1 MTTLYMLKGLPGSGK
16 TTYAKQ
22 MAVMGVKRINRD
34 ELRTMVDDGV
44 YNAENER
51 LIRLFAT
58 TLVLKSLKQGN
69 DTVIDNTNLKPTDE
83 LEWRTLAFQVGAKFV
98 KIEMETTLEECIRR
112 DALRDNPVGETAIRS
127 MEKLEP
133 NPLLK

>member
-1 MTTLYMLKGLPGSGK
+1 MTTLFMLKGLPGSGK

-22 MAVMGVKRINRD
+22 MVSIGVKRVNRD
-34 ELRTMVDDGV
+34 ELRDMVDNGV
-44 YNAENER
+44 YNAANER

-98 KIEMETTLEECIRR
+98 IVAMDTTLEECIRR
-112 DALRDNPVGETAIRS
+112 DALRDNPVGEDAIRS

-133 NPLLK
+133 NPLLV